1 MQKLMLFLTSLI
13 AVGGVAVAK
22 DDVVVK
28 KVNYED
34 GNFSWEKL
42 DRAKPM
48 EKTVDPKKLFKKKAP
63 SPLKL
68 LKEKAE
74 GNGSNGS

>member
-1 MQKLMLFLTSLI
+1 MLKPTLIFLI
-13 AVGGVAVAK
+13 GMGGVTVAK

-28 KVNYED
+28 KVKYKD

-48 EKTVDPKKLFKKKAP
+48 EKTVDPKKLFKKNSP
-63 SPLKL
+63 SPLHL
-68 LKEKAE
+68 LKEKAD
-74 GNGSNGS
+74 GNGSDGS